1 MALYINKC
9 FITVETVFGEQ
20 EQINIGN
27 HNKENIL
34 PKTFQEDHNIKRVE
48 LSDGIESICSD
59 AFINCTEL
67 EEMTL
72 PASLKEIGAYAFR
85 GCDKLSNIVVNEK
98 ITEVEY
104 FTETYSITEE
114 KPFND
119 LLKNLKEGY
128 KVKFFIKRTPLDDN
142 WR

>member
-9 FITVETVFGEQ
+9 FITVETVDGEQ
-20 EQINIGN
+20 TTLFLGRDNRGIIS
-27 HNKENIL
+27 

-48 LSDGIESICSD
+48 LSEGIKYIYSD

-67 EEMTL
+67 EEIIL
-72 PASLKEIGAYAFR
+72 PASLKEIDAYAFR
-85 GCDKLSNIVVNEK
+85 GCDKLSSIVVNEK

-104 FTETYSITEE
+104 FASAFSITEE
-114 KPFND
+114 QPFND

-128 KVKFFIKRTPLDDN
+128 KVNFFTERTPLDDN

>member
-9 FITVETVFGEQ
+9 FITVETALGEQ
-20 EQINIGN
+20 VQINIGN
-27 HNKENIL
+27 HSKENIL
-34 PKTFQEDHNIKRVE
+34 PKTFQEDHNIRRVE
-48 LSDGIESICSD
+48 LSDGIEYINSD
-59 AFINCTEL
+59 AFINCTKL
-67 EEMTL
+67 EEMIL

-85 GCDKLSNIVVNEK
+85 GCGKLSSIVVNER

-104 FTETYSITEE
+104 STETYSITEE

>member
-1 MALYINKC
+1 MVLSINKHYV
-9 FITVETVFGEQ
+9 TVETVDGEQ
-20 EQINIGN
+20 TTLYLDRGN
-27 HNKENIL
+27 RGIVS
-34 PKTFQEDHNIKRVE
+34 PKNFQEEHNIRRVE
-48 LSDGIESICSD
+48 LSDGIEYINSD
-59 AFINCTEL
+59 AFINCTKL
-67 EEMTL
+67 EEMIL

-85 GCDKLSNIVVNEK
+85 GCGKLSSIVVNER
-98 ITEVEY
+98 ITEAEY

-119 LLKNLKEGY
+119 LLKNQKEGY

>member
-9 FITVETVFGEQ
+9 FITVETALGKQ

-27 HNKENIL
+27 HSKENIL
-34 PKTFQEDHNIKRVE
+34 PKTFQEDHNIRRVE
-48 LSDGIESICSD
+48 LSDGIEYINSD
-59 AFINCTEL
+59 AFINCTKL
-67 EEMTL
+67 EEMIL

-85 GCDKLSNIVVNEK
+85 GCGKLSSIVVNER

-104 FTETYSITEE
+104 STETYSITEE

-128 KVKFFIKRTPLDDN
+128 KVKFVIERTPLDDN

>member
-9 FITVETVFGEQ
+9 FITVETVLGEQ

-27 HNKENIL
+27 HSKENIL

-67 EEMTL
+67 EEMIL

-104 FTETYSITEE
+104 FASAFNITEE
-114 KPFND
+114 KPFEN
-119 LLKNLKEGY
+119 LLKSIKDGC
-128 KVKFFIKRTPLDDN
+128 KVKFFIDRSPLNDN

>member
-9 FITVETVFGEQ
+9 FITVETALGEQ

-27 HNKENIL
+27 HSKENIL
-34 PKTFQEDHNIKRVE
+34 PKTFQEDHNIRRVE
-48 LSDGIESICSD
+48 LSDGIEYINSD
-59 AFINCTEL
+59 AFINCTKL
-67 EEMTL
+67 EEMIL

-85 GCDKLSNIVVNEK
+85 GCGKLSSIVVNER

-119 LLKNLKEGY
+119 LLKNLKEGN
-128 KVKFFIKRTPLDDN
+128 KVKFFIERTPLDDN

>member
-9 FITVETVFGEQ
+9 FITVETALGKQ

-27 HNKENIL
+27 HSKENIL
-34 PKTFQEDHNIKRVE
+34 PKTFQEDHNIRRVE
-48 LSDGIESICSD
+48 LSDGIEYINSD
-59 AFINCTEL
+59 AFINCTKL
-67 EEMTL
+67 EEMIL

-85 GCDKLSNIVVNEK
+85 GCGKLSSIVVNER

>member
-9 FITVETVFGEQ
+9 FITVETALGEQ

-27 HNKENIL
+27 HSKENIL
-34 PKTFQEDHNIKRVE
+34 PKTFQEDHNIRRVE
-48 LSDGIESICSD
+48 LSDGIEYINSD
-59 AFINCTEL
+59 AFINCTKL
-67 EEMTL
+67 EEMIL

-85 GCDKLSNIVVNEK
+85 GCGKLSSIVVNER